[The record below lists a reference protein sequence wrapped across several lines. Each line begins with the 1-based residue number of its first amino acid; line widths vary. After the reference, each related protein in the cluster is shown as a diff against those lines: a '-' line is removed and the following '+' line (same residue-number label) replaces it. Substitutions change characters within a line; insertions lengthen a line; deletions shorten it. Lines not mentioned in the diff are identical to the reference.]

1 MQSTCY
7 PLKVDE
13 QSNETLTRGSRE
25 QSAHHV
31 GRGSVGSRS
40 LTEKDLS
47 KKKWTLVVYG
57 LQFLGND
64 NKPFILLSPWLFGI
78 IMLLS

>member
-1 MQSTCY
+1 MKLWPEEAGSSQLTTLVVG
-7 PLKVDE
+7 PLKV
-13 QSNETLTRGSRE
+13 G
-25 QSAHHV
+25 V
-31 GRGSVGSRS
+31 S
-40 LTEKDLS
+40 LKKIWA

-57 LQFLGND
+57 LQFLGDD